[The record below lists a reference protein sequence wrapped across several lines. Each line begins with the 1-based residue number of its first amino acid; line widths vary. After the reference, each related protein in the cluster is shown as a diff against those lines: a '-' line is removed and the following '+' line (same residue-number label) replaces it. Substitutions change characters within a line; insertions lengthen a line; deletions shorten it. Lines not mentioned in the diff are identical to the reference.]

1 MEARG
6 DWRKFLATIPIIIF
20 SLVYQDLVSGG
31 LFSWLKVESYCY
43 ENKVEYRAWNPF
55 ISKLAADIL
64 GGVDH
69 VWYRSY
75 LSGAISS
82 ERTMYISPLKG

>member
-20 SLVYQDLVSGG
+20 SLVYQDLVSD
-31 LFSWLKVESYCY
+31 